1 MATNPNWTWEQNKA
15 AQPSIPATQPP
26 LGQPYTIPQ
35 GPSPPTGNSKS
46 YVTSTYTHQYGTRS
60 KKGGVPPGPTH
71 KTTAIM
77 VDTRRDR
84 SRSAPPKITPKT
96 VPKGTRSKTGSG
108 KRRKTRRTRRHR

>member
-1 MATNPNWTWEQNKA
+1 MATNPNWSWAQNYA

-60 KKGGVPPGPTH
+60 KKGGVLPGPTNY
-71 KTTAIM
+71 TSAVM
-77 VDTRRDR
+77 VDTRRR
-84 SRSAPPKITPKT
+84 SRSAPPRITPKT
-96 VPKGTRSKTGSG
+96 VKATRSKSGSG
-108 KRRKTRRTRRHR
+108 KRKTRRSRRHR